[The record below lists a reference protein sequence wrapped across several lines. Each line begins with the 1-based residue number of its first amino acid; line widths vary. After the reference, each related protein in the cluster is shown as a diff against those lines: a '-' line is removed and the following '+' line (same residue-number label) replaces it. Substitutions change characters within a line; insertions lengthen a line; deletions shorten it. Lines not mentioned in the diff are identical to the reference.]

1 MDQLK
6 TCLCTAIFIVL
17 FNKTVTVADGIPV
30 SLINDK
36 QAPLVAMIDMSDM
49 NKNVKTYI
57 DGLLVKS
64 LGESIRQTIK
74 DILADELGQICNTT
88 TINNGES
95 IGGVPGNNETEWVPI
110 FVACPGNKRSVY
122 RTWVT
127 PSPINDPLIISPGSC
142 IRDHQRRSII
152 DHWNWWEDLIDQV
165 KVELYKGKHV
175 DAAFVFDGKG
185 STSTSWFSKG
195 RLLQTTY
202 NDLSRTTITN
212 YFSIKGH
219 YTSDRTFHINNIYDG
234 CPNDKGW
241 LMVVDARFRSPAV
254 ECLFDKLYGHEYP
267 YFMYATNNKAGN
279 YEKEGDFGFA
289 DSLVVSVKMSTD

>member
-1 MDQLK
+1 MDLHK

-17 FNKTVTVADGIPV
+17 FNKAVTVADSIPV
-30 SLINDK
+30 SLIDDK

-49 NKNVKTYI
+49 NTNVKTYI

-88 TINNGES
+88 INNGES
-95 IGGVPGNNETEWVPI
+95 IGGLPGNNETEWVPI

-122 RTWVT
+122 RAWVT

-152 DHWNWWEDLIDQV
+152 DHWNRREDLIDQV

-175 DAAFVFDGKG
+175 DAAFVFDGNG
-185 STSTSWFSKG
+185 STSTSWFSKE

-202 NDLSRTTITN
+202 NDLASTTLTN

-219 YTSDRTFHINNIYDG
+219 YTTDRIFFINNIYTG
-234 CPNDKGW
+234 CINDKGW
-241 LMVVDARFRSPAV
+241 LMVVDSRFRLPAGACSY
-254 ECLFDKLYGHEYP
+254 ERLYGHEYP
-267 YFMYATNNKAGN
+267 YFMYATNNRAGN
-279 YEKEGDFGFA
+279 YDKEGDFGFA
-289 DSLVVSVKMSTD
+289 DMLVVSVKMSTD